1 MREIIILLLLFCNL
15 FYIYSNNI
23 ITFPFKR
30 IFNDELITNDTFY
43 ENYFNNKI
51 YTNIKIGTPTI
62 EISTQIKSKQYS
74 FCIRNDSIY
83 NYSQSSSYEINDNKE
98 VSIYNRDFRFSMKS
112 NETFILGNQKL
123 LVEDLKYMLTK
134 ESKYDLDGIIG
145 LQILDND
152 GKVWGYNFI
161 SQLKNKNLIA
171 KECFFYIFDEN
182 SDNGKLII
190 GQYPHFI
197 DEFKNKYHE
206 QQFQITSV
214 FIPSYDQN
222 FDFQFRSVF
231 WNGKEIQTLSVAHV
245 EIESGIIIGSMKFC
259 DISWDFFS
267 PHFRKGKCKIVDVQV
282 LYQSYIC
289 EDYEDLDITRFPNIE
304 FYINDADYKFVLT
317 YEDIF
322 IKKDGKVY
330 FMICFNKK
338 GYNVNWTLGNIF
350 LKRNMIIFDMDRKIM
365 GFYNSNIPLNNNV
378 NNNKKFFCLIV
389 IIIIAAIVIIGLVA
403 FIIITFI
410 YGKRKKK
417 VYELDNYDDYDYS
430 NSIKPVINN

>member
-1 MREIIILLLLFCNL
+1 MPEIIILLLFCKL

-30 IFNDELITNDTFY
+30 KFNDELITNDTFY

-51 YTNIKIGTPTI
+51 YTNINIGTPTI

-161 SQLKNKNLIA
+161 FQLKNKNLIS

-259 DISWDFFS
+259 DISWDFFA
-267 PHFRKGKCKIVDVQV
+267 PHFIKRKCKIVDVQV

-289 EDYEDLDITRFPNIE
+289 EDYEDLDITIFPNIE

>member
-1 MREIIILLLLFCNL
+1 MRELIMLLLFYKL

-30 IFNDELITNDTFY
+30 ILNDELITNDTFY

-62 EISTQIKSKQYS
+62 EISAQIKSKQYS

-98 VSIYNRDFRFSMKS
+98 VSIYNRDYRFSMKS

-171 KECFFYIFDEN
+171 KECFFYFFDEN

-206 QQFQITSV
+206 QHFQITSV

-259 DISWDFFS
+259 DISWDFFA
-267 PHFRKGKCKIVDVQV
+267 PHFRKRKCKIVDVKV

-289 EDYEDLDITRFPNIE
+289 EDYEDLDITKFPNIE

-338 GYNVNWTLGNIF
+338 GYDVNWTLGNIF

-378 NNNKKFFCLIV
+378 NNDKKFFCLFV

-403 FIIITFI
+403 FIIITFK

-430 NSIKPVINN
+430 NPIKPVINN